1 MMISCTVCKDWCCV
15 FWSSCD
21 ADALRVLVVGDC
33 TSHLQDGVGLVA
45 INDSLWLESVIYEI
59 LKKFIR
65 REPYYLQVV
74 ELFQEVSCSLY
85 T

>member
-1 MMISCTVCKDWCCV
+1 MMISCSVCKDWCCV
-15 FWSSCD
+15 
-21 ADALRVLVVGDC
+21 LVQLWRWCPACVSGGWLYF
-33 TSHLQDGVGLVA
+33 HLQDGVGLVA